1 MIQMFNR
8 YKLEIAIEKGIKFIS
23 SIYLQIIDQ

>member
-8 YKLEIAIEKGIKFIS
+8 YKLEIAIEKGIIFIS